1 MSPTRQKPEMTKLI
15 PLNSQGGLPDLHKK
29 GLGGHAGCLK
39 LDPTVGSE
47 DTWKGRILEIEVYK
61 LIVLVF
67 QERDR
72 V

>member
-1 MSPTRQKPEMTKLI
+1 MTKLI
-15 PLNSQGGLPDLHKK
+15 LLNSQGDLPDLHRKK
-29 GLGGHAGCLK
+29 GHAGCLK

-47 DTWKGRILEIEVYK
+47 DTRKGRILEIKVYK

-67 QERDR
+67 QERVR